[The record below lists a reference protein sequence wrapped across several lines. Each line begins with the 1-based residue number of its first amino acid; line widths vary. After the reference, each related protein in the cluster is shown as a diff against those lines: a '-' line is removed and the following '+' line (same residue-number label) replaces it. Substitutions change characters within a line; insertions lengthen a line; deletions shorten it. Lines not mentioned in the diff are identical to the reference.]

1 MKKQESRDAGNR
13 NARRDFVLMDGGVA
27 VYGGRMSDATRD
39 HGVQPVEALMERWG
53 LTTHQLVENSEEQLN
68 HKQVQRAR
76 KGRQLTLHLMQKVTR
91 AVNDAIF
98 KSLPEAKR
106 ADFVPY
112 LHRHLFNY
120 AKGYDSSWS
129 DPNDAL
135 CPK

>member
-1 MKKQESRDAGNR
+1 
-13 NARRDFVLMDGGVA
+13 
-27 VYGGRMSDATRD
+27 
-39 HGVQPVEALMERWG
+39 
-53 LTTHQLVENSEEQLN
+53 
-68 HKQVQRAR
+68 
-76 KGRQLTLHLMQKVTR
+76 MQKVTR

>member
-1 MKKQESRDAGNR
+1 MLREGR
-13 NARRDFVLMDGGVA
+13 VA
-27 VYGGRMSDATRD
+27 VYVADMNDVTRD
-39 HGVQPVEALMERWG
+39 YGVQPVDALMERWG
-53 LTTHQLVENSEEQLN
+53 LTAHQLVENSEEQLN

-98 KSLPEAKR
+98 KSLPAAKR

-120 AKGYDSSWS
+120 AKGYDPSWN
-129 DPNDAL
+129 DPNEML

>member
-13 NARRDFVLMDGGVA
+13 NARQDFVLRDRRVA

-39 HGVQPVEALMERWG
+39 HGVQPVEGLME
-53 LTTHQLVENSEEQLN
+53 
-68 HKQVQRAR
+68 
-76 KGRQLTLHLMQKVTR
+76 KVTR

-98 KSLPEAKR
+98 KSLPAAKR